1 MKERLNKYKWHIFC
15 AALGFIGGG
24 FVTQLSFAGVQ
35 TVGQVITCTADL
47 GVVNAD
53 LVVIL
58 GAFLLGAI
66 IASLIWWYL
75 VRKYDGDLDTKVR
88 ETADK
93 VADGLK
99 DSLQSW
105 LKDEIAKAKDKAS

>member
-1 MKERLNKYKWHIFC
+1 MD
-15 AALGFIGGG
+15 
-24 FVTQLSFAGVQ
+24 QL
-35 TVGQVITCTADL
+35 ITCTANL
-47 GVVNAD
+47 NAVNVNVAF
-53 LVVIL
+53 LIC
-58 GAFLLGAI
+58 AFLLGAVV
-66 IASLIWWYL
+66 ASLVWWYL

-88 ETADK
+88 DTADK

>member
-1 MKERLNKYKWHIFC
+1 MD
-15 AALGFIGGG
+15 
-24 FVTQLSFAGVQ
+24 QL
-35 TVGQVITCTADL
+35 ITCTANL
-47 GVVNAD
+47 NAVNVN
-53 LVVIL
+53 LVVII

-105 LKDEIAKAKDKAS
+105 LKDEINKAKDKAS